1 MFTDNDLSLK
11 DIDTNTLVELS
22 DVDVDCTA
30 TVERRTV
37 DFLRKIKNPYLFKVH
52 GKAVKVVFVD
62 SSDYF
67 QERLTAAICNIIA
80 NKS

>member
-1 MFTDNDLSLK
+1 MFTDNDLSLR
-11 DIDTNTLVELS
+11 DIDTSTLVEVS
-22 DVDVDCTA
+22 DIDVDCTA
-30 TVERRTV
+30 TVEQRMV

-52 GKAVKVVFVD
+52 GKAVKVVFVG

-67 QERLTAAICNIIA
+67 QERLTAAICKIIA